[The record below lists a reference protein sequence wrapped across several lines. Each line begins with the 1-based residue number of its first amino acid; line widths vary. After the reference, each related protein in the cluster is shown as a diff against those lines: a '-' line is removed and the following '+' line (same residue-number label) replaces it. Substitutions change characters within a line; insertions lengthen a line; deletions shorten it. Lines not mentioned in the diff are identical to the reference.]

1 MTSVSLFPL
10 AGVVTSIAALM
21 IWKTA
26 LGDEP
31 DQQRQGVLAPLVAIS
46 IIMTLIGLILR
57 EPIKPEG
64 LYFGLVSGLVTAILL
79 TQASYLFG
87 LIRHGIRGLGLILL
101 PATALP
107 LLVIPFLSDSD
118 ATASWI
124 QTKSPL
130 QDAHLLISLLAYAV
144 LTLATIHALMYLQL
158 NRSLKRKQIGTLLKA
173 LPALTEIEKHMYAQ
187 ILGAVW
193 LLGIGILT
201 GLTWQWNESAHF
213 HLLTHKTLLAIFS
226 WAVLMTL
233 LIMRKRSNWSGHKGS
248 IMVIAAYIM
257 LLLAYFG
264 VKFIRLGMN

>member
-1 MTSVSLFPL
+1 MTSVLLFPL
-10 AGVVTSIAALM
+10 AGIVTSIATLL

-26 LGDEP
+26 LGSEP
-31 DQQRQGVLAPLVAIS
+31 GQPKHGALASLVAIS
-46 IIMTLIGLILR
+46 TGMTLIGLLLR

-64 LYFGLVSGLVTAILL
+64 LYFGLVSGLATATLL
-79 TQASYLFG
+79 IQASYLFG

-107 LLVIPFLSDSD
+107 LLLIPLLSDSD

-187 ILGAVW
+187 ILGAAW

-201 GLTWQWNESAHF
+201 GLTWQWREAAHF
-213 HLLTHKTLLAIFS
+213 HLLTHKILLAIFS
-226 WAVLMTL
+226 WVVLVML
-233 LIMRKRSNWSGHKGS
+233 LVMRKRANWSGRKGS

-257 LLLAYFG
+257 LVLAYFG